1 MSMERTV
8 EISCP
13 VCGKKGLYQV
23 WDSINTGIE
32 RAKEKAISGE
42 LFEFKCD
49 KCGNISRFSQKF
61 LFHDM
66 THGYMIQHTSTEAE
80 FNEAV
85 NVFKRECEEIN
96 SEGTFSDLI
105 KNYRFRVVRSLN
117 EFREKVCIFD
127 AGLDDRVIEI
137 CKVYELSKMA
147 EERPEVENIE
157 SLFYI
162 DESGSKMLQ
171 VMLDDNET
179 GCMDLL
185 DQLYDAIKEK
195 YAAYLNGP
203 KENDILV
210 DLDYAMNIVHKAS

>member
-1 MSMERTV
+1 MSIERTV

-13 VCGKKGLYQV
+13 VCGQKGPYQL
-23 WDSINTGIE
+23 WDSINTSIE
-32 RAKEKAISGE
+32 GAKEKALSGE

-85 NVFKRECEEIN
+85 NALKRECEEIN
-96 SEGTFSDLI
+96 SEGAFSDLI

-117 EFREKVCIFD
+117 
-127 AGLDDRVIEI
+127 
-137 CKVYELSKMA
+137 
-147 EERPEVENIE
+147 
-157 SLFYI
+157 
-162 DESGSKMLQ
+162 ESGSKMLQ

-185 DQLYDAIKEK
+185 DPLYDAIKEK

-210 DLDYAMNIVHKAS
+210 DLDYAMNIVHEAG